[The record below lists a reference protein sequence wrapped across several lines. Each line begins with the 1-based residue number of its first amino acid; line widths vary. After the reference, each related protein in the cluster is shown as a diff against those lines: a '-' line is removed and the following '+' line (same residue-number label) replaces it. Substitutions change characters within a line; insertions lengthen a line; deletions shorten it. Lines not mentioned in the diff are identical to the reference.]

1 MPAIGRSSDVRKNY
15 SKSNTTKKSESSQRG
30 TVTARARGG
39 VKKKYV
45 PKFSDAKAKA
55 KKALTSDKAY
65 TWKFGDAFKNAKKE
79 GKKVFTWNNKKYT
92 TQTKAEL
99 EAGKSE
105 KERFERAAKSKKVP
119 NNQSNWNKFKDS
131 KTLAEFFGK
140 LKKKDEKLKSYDMFK
155 GKKIS

>member
-15 SKSNTTKKSESSQRG
+15 SKSNTTKKPTRDKDIGRG
-30 TVTARARGG
+30 PMTAKR
-39 VKKKYV
+39 KKEKKYV
-45 PKFSDAKAKA
+45 TKFSDSKAKA

-99 EAGKSE
+99 ETGKSE
-105 KERFERAAKSKKVP
+105 KERFDRAAKSKNVP
-119 NNQSNWNKFKDS
+119 NNQSNWNKFKGS

-140 LKKKDEKLKSYDMFK
+140 IKK
-155 GKKIS
+155 

>member
-30 TVTARARGG
+30 VVTARAKGG
-39 VKKKYV
+39 GKKKYV

-55 KKALTSDKAY
+55 KKALTSDEAY

-79 GKKVFTWNNKKYT
+79 GKKIFTWNNKKYT
-92 TQTKAEL
+92 TQTKEEL
-99 EAGKSE
+99 ETGKSE
-105 KERFERAAKSKKVP
+105 KARFERAAKSKNVP
-119 NNQSNWNKFKDS
+119 NNQSNWNKFKNS

-140 LKKKDEKLKSYDMFK
+140 LKK
-155 GKKIS
+155 

>member
-30 TVTARARGG
+30 VVTARAKGG
-39 VKKKYV
+39 GKKKYV
-45 PKFSDAKAKA
+45 PKFSDAQAKA

-79 GKKVFTWNNKKYT
+79 GKKIFTWNNKKYT
-92 TQTKAEL
+92 TQTKEEL
-99 EAGKSE
+99 ETGKSE
-105 KERFERAAKSKKVP
+105 KARFERAAKSKNVP
-119 NNQSNWNKFKDS
+119 NNQSNWNKFKNS

-140 LKKKDEKLKSYDMFK
+140 LKK
-155 GKKIS
+155 

>member
-1 MPAIGRSSDVRKNY
+1 MPAMGKSSDVRKNY

>member
-1 MPAIGRSSDVRKNY
+1 MARVASKKNY
-15 SKSNTTKKSESSQRG
+15 SKSNTTKKSESSERG
-30 TVTARARGG
+30 TVVARARGG

-99 EAGKSE
+99 EAGSKE
-105 KERFERAAKSKKVP
+105 KEKFERMAKSKKVP
-119 NNQSNWNKFKDS
+119 NNQSNWNKFKNS

-140 LKKKDEKLKSYDMFK
+140 IKK
-155 GKKIS
+155 

>member
-1 MPAIGRSSDVRKNY
+1 MPAIGKSKVKRY

-65 TWKFGDAFKNAKKE
+65 TWKFGDAFKNAKKD

-140 LKKKDEKLKSYDMFK
+140 LKK
-155 GKKIS
+155 

>member
-30 TVTARARGG
+30 VVTARARGG
-39 VKKKYV
+39 GKKKYV
-45 PKFSDAKAKA
+45 PKFSDAQAKA

-99 EAGKSE
+99 ETGKSE

-119 NNQSNWNKFKDS
+119 NNQSNWNKFKGS

-140 LKKKDEKLKSYDMFK
+140 LKK
-155 GKKIS
+155 